1 MLNKNFRIRA
11 HFVELFFSF
20 GTEILA
26 IFIKLNREIVN
37 KKELFYIVSDDLI

>member
-20 GTEILA
+20 RTEILA